1 MQTFTM
7 MLQASCFALA
17 MLVIVTLIGFGG
29 TAWGFVDGD
38 LELLVVP
45 IVGLAVTAVGIQL
58 LTPVLPPWLTLVV
71 LLAAFGTFSGWTA
84 WKKRA
89 PLRNALRRQWLEK
102 IGRAHV

>member
-7 MLQASCFALA
+7 MLQASGFALA
-17 MLVIVTLIGFGG
+17 MLVIVTLIGFGV

-58 LTPVLPPWLTLVV
+58 LTPVLPPWRR
-71 LLAAFGTFSGWTA
+71 AGPSRSPSPPWTA
-84 WKKRA
+84 WRCGGGIRPA
-89 PLRNALRRQWLEK
+89 STCS
-102 IGRAHV
+102 

>member
-7 MLQASCFALA
+7 MLQASGFALA
-17 MLVIVTLIGFGG
+17 MLVIVTLIGFGV

-84 WKKRA
+84 WKKHA
-89 PLRNALRRQWLEK
+89 PLRKALHRQ
-102 IGRAHV
+102 